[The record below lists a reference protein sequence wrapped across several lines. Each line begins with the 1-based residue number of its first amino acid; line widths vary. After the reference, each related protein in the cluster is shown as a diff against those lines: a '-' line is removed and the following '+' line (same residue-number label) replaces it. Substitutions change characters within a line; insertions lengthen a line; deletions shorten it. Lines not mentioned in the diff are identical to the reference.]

1 MPILVG
7 LGLPMAAVAL
17 AALAATFLTS
27 FVDATTYALPALTTT
42 GPIAPGPAPR
52 PGLRTGRPARRLPR
66 RPPRPPAGSPTPGP
80 GLRVAVHRARGQAT

>member
-7 LGLPMAAVAL
+7 LGLPIAAVAP

-27 FVDATTYALPALTTT
+27 VVDATTYALPALTTT
-42 GPIAPGPAPR
+42 GPITPGPAPR
-52 PGLRTGRPARRLPR
+52 PGLRTGRPARWLPR

-80 GLRVAVHRARGQAT
+80 DCG